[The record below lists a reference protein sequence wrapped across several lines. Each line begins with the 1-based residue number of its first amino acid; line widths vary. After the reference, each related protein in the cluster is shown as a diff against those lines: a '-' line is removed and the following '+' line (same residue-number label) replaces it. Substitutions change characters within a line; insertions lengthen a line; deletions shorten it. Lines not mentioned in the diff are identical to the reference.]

1 MGELHDSAA
10 DVILDSSQR
19 FSYNEN
25 RMAEVHDYKGYHGG
39 QYTPLSQDKI
49 GRIHETATRVL
60 EEVGIRVDSEE
71 AREVLLSNGAKH
83 DEDSWR
89 VKLSA
94 KMIERSIR
102 SAPSRVV
109 LYGRKEQHDIVAE
122 GNRTYFGTGGA
133 AINII
138 DLDSGITRST
148 LLQDIADFARLVE
161 TMPNIHFFVRP
172 CTAQDVPPPEMAV
185 NEIYASLV
193 NTSKHILG
201 SAYTPDGVEDLMT
214 LGSLVAGSREAL
226 IEKPFFSIIVGWM
239 DSPLAF
245 NSAGTDTL
253 LAAVRSGI
261 PVMLSS
267 APMAGSTAPVT
278 LAGTL
283 VQLHAEELAGIVL
296 TQLAKP
302 GAPVLYGGIPSMADL
317 HHLTFVGGGV
327 ESGMMNAAIAQLSHY
342 INIPNY
348 NSAGI
353 TEAKIPDIQAVYEK
367 CFAILQCALSGSN
380 IIHHAAGIL
389 ESLLT
394 ISHEQLIIDNE
405 IISMAIRAVRGI
417 EVNEDT
423 LAYDVIKEYG
433 ATGNYLFS
441 DHTVEFMRSEFVL
454 PTLADRNLRQT
465 WEELG
470 MEDIREKARKK
481 AKQILAESSWESEV
495 PPEVDKEVRKRFSIY
510 LK

>member
-1 MGELHDSAA
+1 
-10 DVILDSSQR
+10 
-19 FSYNEN
+19 
-25 RMAEVHDYKGYHGG
+25 MAEENYEYRGFHGG

-49 GRIHETATRVL
+49 GRIHETASRVL
-60 EEVGIRVDSEE
+60 EEVGVRVDSEE
-71 AREVLLSNGAKH
+71 ARQILIDNGGKY
-83 DEDSWR
+83 DPDTWR
-89 VKLSA
+89 VKLSP
-94 KMIERSIR
+94 KLIERSIK
-102 SAPSRVV
+102 SAPSRVN
-109 LYGRKEQHDIVAE
+109 LYGRRDEYDIIAE

-133 AINII
+133 AINVI
-138 DLDSGITRST
+138 DLETGVCRAS
-148 LLQDIADFARLVE
+148 LLRDIVDFARLVE
-161 TMPNIHFFVRP
+161 AMPNIHFFVRP
-172 CTAQDVPPPEMAV
+172 CAAQDVPPNEMAI
-185 NEIYASLV
+185 NEFYASLS
-193 NTSKHILG
+193 NTSKHVLG
-201 SAYTPDGVEDLMT
+201 SAYTPEGIESLVE
-214 LGSLVAGSREAL
+214 LGSLIAGSNQAFL
-226 IEKPFFSIIVGWM
+226 DKPFFSVIIGWM
-239 DSPLAF
+239 DSPLVF
-245 NSAGTDTL
+245 NAPGTETL
-253 LAAVRSGI
+253 LAAVRAGI

-296 TQLAKP
+296 TQMTRP

-342 INIPNY
+342 INVPNY

-367 CFAILQCALSGSN
+367 CFAVLQCALSGSN

-394 ISHEQLIIDNE
+394 VSHEQFIIDNE
-405 IISMAIRAVRGI
+405 IISMAVRAVRGI

-433 ATGNYLFS
+433 MTGNYLFS
-441 DHTVEFMRSEFVL
+441 EHTVEYMRSEFVI
-454 PTLADRNLRQT
+454 PTLADRNQRQI

-481 AKQILAESSWESEV
+481 ATEIVRETAWEDALPKEL
-495 PPEVDKEVRKRFSIY
+495 DREVRKRFPIHLPERST
-510 LK
+510 

>member
-1 MGELHDSAA
+1 
-10 DVILDSSQR
+10 
-19 FSYNEN
+19 
-25 RMAEVHDYKGYHGG
+25 MAEETGDYKGYVGG
-39 QYTPLSQDKI
+39 QYTPLSQDRI
-49 GRIHETATRVL
+49 GRIHETSVRVL
-60 EEVGIRVDSEE
+60 DEVGIRIDSEE
-71 AREVLLSNGAKH
+71 ARNILLDNGGKQ
-83 DEDSWR
+83 DPDSWR
-89 VKLSA
+89 IKLSP
-94 KMIERSIR
+94 KIIERSIK
-102 SAPSRVV
+102 SAPSRII
-109 LYGRKEQHDIVAE
+109 LHGRREEHNIIAE

-133 AINII
+133 AINVI
-138 DLDSGITRST
+138 DLETGYTRSS
-148 LLQDIADFARLVE
+148 LLKDIADFARLVE
-161 TMPNIHFFVRP
+161 AMPNIHFFVRP
-172 CTAQDVPPPEMAV
+172 CAAQDVPPTEMAI
-185 NEIYASLV
+185 NEIYASLA
-193 NTSKHILG
+193 NTSKHVLG
-201 SAYTPDGVEDLMT
+201 SAYTPDGVENLLN
-214 LGSLVAGSREAL
+214 LGGIIAGSRASFL
-226 IEKPFFSIIVGWM
+226 EKPFFSIIVGWM
-239 DSPLAF
+239 DSPLVF

-253 LAAVRSGI
+253 LAAVRNGV

-267 APMAGSTAPVT
+267 APMAGSTSPVT

-296 TQLAKP
+296 TQLVRP
-302 GAPVLYGGIPSMADL
+302 GTPVLYGGIPSMADL

-423 LAYDVIKEYG
+423 LAFDVIEEFG

-441 DHTVEFMRSEFVL
+441 EHTVEYMRSEFVL

-465 WEELG
+465 WEEMG

-481 AKQILAESSWESEV
+481 AKQILSESSWKNEL
-495 PPEVDKEVRKRFSIY
+495 PAEVDREIRKKFPIHS
-510 LK
+510 K